1 MQVHDLIQGS
11 PEWHAHRANFWNASD
26 APAMMGKSKYE
37 TRSQLL
43 HRICTGVEPEIDS
56 YTQRI
61 FDEGHL
67 FEALAR
73 PLAEEIIGESLY
85 PVTGT
90 EGKHSASFD
99 GLTMLEHIA
108 YEHKRLNDAIR
119 SAQTV
124 ADLDEM
130 YHIQMEQQCL
140 VSGAEKVLFL
150 ATSWY
155 EGNLLEA
162 KHFWYEPNMELR
174 ERIVQGWAQ
183 FKKDRDAYVHVVHP
197 EKPEAEAVMQLP
209 ALSIQTSGQI
219 SIISNLD
226 LFGQKLNEF
235 VGNLDLEPTD
245 DQGFANAE
253 SAVKTL
259 QKAQD
264 ALEAAESAALAQA
277 ADVDEMRRT
286 VALYADTARKTRIML
301 ERMVKARKEQIKA
314 AAITKTRKAFTD
326 HLASLDAEIKPIR
339 MLLQEPP
346 FIEAAKNKRTL
357 ASLHDALDTALANAK
372 IVAND
377 LAAGF
382 RVKLAW
388 YKENAVGYE
397 FLFSDMQQIIFKQ
410 VDDFQMLV
418 QNRIAQ
424 HKADQAKK
432 LEAERAR
439 IQAEEEAKAL
449 AKAEAEVRAKAAAEA
464 QAKALAERNARVEAE
479 RVAKAAEAQAVPA
492 PAAAILLK
500 PAPANPSPSVNP
512 ALVAL
517 ARHEAVCFRKKFA
530 PIKELVGVMEQI
542 DLYLAATAVQR
553 ETVEA

>member
-1 MQVHDLIQGS
+1 MQVHDLEQGS
-11 PEWHAHRANFWNASD
+11 PEWHEHRRTHWNASD
-26 APAMMGKSKYE
+26 APAMMGVSKYK
-37 TRSQLL
+37 TRSEFL
-43 HRICTGVEPEIDS
+43 HELHTGIAPEVDS
-56 YTQRI
+56 HTQRR
-61 FDEGHL
+61 FDEGHR

-73 PLAEEIIGESLY
+73 SLAEEIVGESLY

-99 GLTMLEHIA
+99 GLTMLERIA

-119 SAQTV
+119 AAQTV

-150 ATSWY
+150 ASNWDD
-155 EGNLLEA
+155 EGTLIEA
-162 KHFWYEPNMELR
+162 KHFWYEPNMDLR
-174 ERIVQGWAQ
+174 KRIIQGWEQ
-183 FKKDRDAYVHVVHP
+183 LEKDRDSYAHVIHP

-209 ALSIQTSGQI
+209 SLSIQTSGQI

-226 LFGQKLNEF
+226 LFGKKLGEF

-253 SAVKTL
+253 AAVKTL

-264 ALEAAESAALAQA
+264 ALEAAEASALAQA

-286 VALYADTARKTRIML
+286 VALYADTARKTRLML
-301 ERMVKARKEQIKA
+301 ERMVKARKEQIKSA
-314 AAITKTRKAFTD
+314 ALTNARKAFAD
-326 HLASLDAEIKPIR
+326 HLATLDAEIMPIR
-339 MLLQEPP
+339 LLLQEPP

-377 LAAGF
+377 IAGSI
-382 RVKLAW
+382 RSKLAW
-388 YKENAVGYE
+388 HKENAAGYG
-397 FLFSDMQQIIFKQ
+397 FLFSDMQQIVVKE

-424 HKADQAKK
+424 HKANEAKK

-439 IQAEEEAKAL
+439 IQAEEETKAR
-449 AKAEAEVRAKAAAEA
+449 AKAEAEVRAKAVAEA
-464 QAKALAERNARVEAE
+464 QAKEMAERAIFEAE
-479 RVAKAAEAQAVPA
+479 RVAKAAEAQAAPA
-492 PAAAILLK
+492 PTVAESRK
-500 PAPANPSPSVNP
+500 PTSINSAPSRDS

-517 ARHEAVCFRKKFA
+517 ARHELVCFRKKYA
-530 PIKELVGVMEQI
+530 PIAELSAVMREI
-542 DLYLAATAVQR
+542 DTYLNSQQTA
-553 ETVEA
+553 EARRA

>member
-1 MQVHDLIQGS
+1 MQIHNLVQGS
-11 PEWHAHRANFWNASD
+11 PEWHAHRANYWNASD

-37 TRSQLL
+37 TRTAFL
-43 HRICTGVEPEIDS
+43 HRLCTGITPEIS
-56 YTQRI
+56 PFTQRM
-61 FDEGHL
+61 FDEGHE
-67 FEALAR
+67 FESLAR
-73 PLAEEIIGESLY
+73 PLAEEMIGESLY

-90 EGKHSASFD
+90 EGKYSASFD
-99 GLTMLEHIA
+99 GLTMLEDFA
-108 YEHKRLNDAIR
+108 YEHKRLNDVIR
-119 SAQTV
+119 AAQTV
-124 ADLDEM
+124 DELDVM

-140 VSGAEKVLFL
+140 VSGAKKILFL
-150 ATSWY
+150 ASNWDD
-155 EGNLLEA
+155 EGNLLEE
-162 KHFWYEPNMELR
+162 KHFWYEPNMDLR
-174 ERIVQGWAQ
+174 RRIIQGWAQ
-183 FKKDRDAYVHVVHP
+183 FKKDREAYVHVAHP

-209 ALSIQTSGQI
+209 ALNIQTSGQI

-226 LFGQKLNEF
+226 LFGKKLNEF

-245 DQGFANAE
+245 DQGFANCEA
-253 SAVKTL
+253 AVKTL

-264 ALEAAESAALAQA
+264 ALEAAEANALAQA

-314 AAITKTRKAFTD
+314 AAITKTRKAFAD

-357 ASLHDALDTALANAK
+357 ASLYDALDTALANAK

-377 LAAGF
+377 IAAGF

-388 YKENAVGYE
+388 YRENAVGYE
-397 FLFSDMQQIIFKQ
+397 FLFSDMQQIIFKE

-418 QNRIAQ
+418 QSRIKQRKENDAA
-424 HKADQAKK
+424 H

-439 IQAEEEAKAL
+439 IQVEEEAKARV
-449 AKAEAEVRAKAAAEA
+449 KVAEIQRAS
-464 QAKALAERNARVEAE
+464 
-479 RVAKAAEAQAVPA
+479 A
-492 PAAAILLK
+492 PAVVESRK
-500 PAPANPSPSVNP
+500 PAPINSGPSVNP
-512 ALVAL
+512 ALIAL
-517 ARHEAVCFRKKFA
+517 ARHELVCFRKKFA

-542 DLYLAATAVQR
+542 DLYLAATANQR
-553 ETVEA
+553 QTVEA